1 MRPKAKSASFFYS
14 GFHYL
19 GMTMYVYAQQIFST
33 FIQY

>member
-1 MRPKAKSASFFYS
+1 MKLKTKSASFFYF